1 MPGSGALPRGEAPK
15 GWVAMG
21 GGVGGEGGTVASEPT
36 FEASCSIP
44 ICVSRSRRRRRGAGR
59 PTSPH
64 SPRPHTGGGALTTT
78 KTRTKALLGAAA
90 LQVAAVVTFT
100 DWSSNGNPRPTPSA
114 QSRLWGATANRGVG
128 GPRSRAE
135 ALSQVGSGG
144 GRGGSP
150 FQGRERWSRG
160 CRPQPGR
167 HGDSEAEVRPE
178 PLKLPSGPT
187 LGSAP

>member
-15 GWVAMG
+15 GWVAAG

-59 PTSPH
+59 PTSPR

-90 LQVAAVVTFT
+90 LQVAAVVTLT
-100 DWSSNGNPRPTPSA
+100 DWSSDGNLRPTPQPDLA
-114 QSRLWGATANRGVG
+114 CGVPQPTSGWG
-128 GPRSRAE
+128 GPGPGQRRSARWGLGE
-135 ALSQVGSGG
+135 AMEAAPSKGESDGAGAADLSLA
-144 GRGGSP
+144 
-150 FQGRERWSRG
+150 GRETQRR
-160 CRPQPGR
+160 R
-167 HGDSEAEVRPE
+167 
-178 PLKLPSGPT
+178 
-187 LGSAP
+187 

>member
-1 MPGSGALPRGEAPK
+1 MAA
-15 GWVAMG
+15 G

-59 PTSPH
+59 PTSPR

-90 LQVAAVVTFT
+90 LQVAAVVTLT
-100 DWSSNGNPRPTPSA
+100 DWSSDGNLRPTPQPDLA
-114 QSRLWGATANRGVG
+114 CGVPQPTSGWG

-144 GRGGSP
+144 GHGGSP

-167 HGDSEAEVRPE
+167 QRDSEAEVRPE
-178 PLKLPSGPT
+178 PLKLPSGPHAGISPLKT
-187 LGSAP
+187 CT

>member
-128 GPRSRAE
+128 GAQVPGRGAQPGGVWGRPWRQPLSRARAME
-135 ALSQVGSGG
+135 QGLPASAWQARRLRGG
-144 GRGGSP
+144 GETR
-150 FQGRERWSRG
+150 
-160 CRPQPGR
+160 
-167 HGDSEAEVRPE
+167 
-178 PLKLPSGPT
+178 
-187 LGSAP
+187 AP